1 MQIMYRLTLCAV
13 LMVACLSVQTSAQTF
28 ADTAL
33 TALKTIDPEILQY
46 FPRWRVCEPDLQFQI
61 RQSFALMGYP
71 RANLDDQSIIV
82 TAAPVKEGEAG
93 QDFEII
99 LIECG
104 SEKMVSSEISSN
116 MKRLSARIADGKR
129 PYCYT
134 EIPPSAPPSSPQ
146 IAEIINYMEPTNVT
160 HSFTLSAFEQTLK
173 IGTSGFWLKASLG
186 TDQIGYTFWSSGEG
200 RIFLQRP
207 LYENSDPDTRKAI
220 PYLINARLGFGYRMT
235 GSHDSSRLLDFI
247 PGRKL
252 DGSAGGKIVGGLDF
266 YMPFHPQFGVGLN
279 VELPLQSISSERL
292 IDASTYYVT
301 DIGNRRITAPSYN
314 VDPYATATILR
325 STGQATLFYNLWL
338 DRKKPENFFRFDA
351 GISYAEVQEVGVF
364 RDTAN
369 GKNEQFLARDGVN
382 LARDGVYVAGGGLR
396 TWKPNEALDWV
407 YAKIEYRNQAAFP
420 FGISMQFSNQIL
432 LARAYVPI
440 FGDWFYLEGR
450 YSTPLRDARP
460 FEIENFFMFSP
471 VLRLNF

>member
-1 MQIMYRLTLCAV
+1 MYRLTLCFALV
-13 LMVACLSVQTSAQTF
+13 IACVYVPTSAQTF

-71 RANLDDQSIIV
+71 KVNLDDKAIVV
-82 TAAPVKEGEAG
+82 TAAPVKEGEQG
-93 QDFEII
+93 QDFELI

-104 SEKMVSSEISSN
+104 SERMVASEISSN
-116 MKRLSARIADGKR
+116 MKRLAQRIADGKR
-129 PYCYT
+129 PYCYS
-134 EIPPSAPPSSPQ
+134 EIPPSAPPSAPQ
-146 IAEIINYMEPTNVT
+146 IAEIINFMEPTNVT

-200 RIFLQRP
+200 RVFLQRP
-207 LYENSDPDTRKAI
+207 LYENSDPGTRKAI

-235 GSHDSSRLLDFI
+235 GSLDGQSRLLDFI

-252 DGSAGGKIVGGLDF
+252 DGSAGGKLVGGLDF
-266 YMPFHPQFGVGLN
+266 YMPFHPQFGLGIN
-279 VELPLQSISSERL
+279 VELPLQSISAERSV
-292 IDASTYYVT
+292 DASTYFVT
-301 DIGNRRITAPSYN
+301 DIGNRRITAPSYA

-325 STGQATLFYNLWL
+325 STGQVTLFYNLWL

-351 GISYAEVQEVGVF
+351 GISYAEVQEAGVF
-364 RDTAN
+364 RDTTIVGFN
-369 GKNEQFLARDGVN
+369 NIFLARNGVN
-382 LARDGVYVAGGGLR
+382 GLV
-396 TWKPNEALDWV
+396 TWKPNEALDWI

-420 FGISMQFSNQIL
+420 FGISMQLSNQIL

-460 FEIENFFMFSP
+460 FEIKNFFMFSP